1 MASSPKAS
9 LKRSPRPDISSKR
22 TSRAPRATSTN
33 CPTTSTSA
41 RSDVPSSVLI
51 ALGSNL
57 GDRALFLRRAISHL
71 SHVIHV
77 VRVSSFVETN
87 PVDAPP
93 PKYLNAVVAGYTDL
107 TPAAL
112 LDALHEIESRLGR
125 RRSTRNAP
133 RVIDLDLI
141 LHSAN
146 LVRTRT
152 LTIPHPRYLEREF
165 VLGPLREL
173 HLGWRDPA
181 TGRRITT
188 ETQRAQS
195 SVSSVSPW

>member
-1 MASSPKAS
+1 MPA
-9 LKRSPRPDISSKR
+9 
-22 TSRAPRATSTN
+22 
-33 CPTTSTSA
+33 
-41 RSDVPSSVLI
+41 SVLI

-57 GDRALFLRRAISHL
+57 GDRALFLRRAISLL
-71 SHVIHV
+71 SGVVHV
-77 VRVSSFVETN
+77 VRVSSFIETD

-107 TPAAL
+107 SPSAL

-146 LVRTRT
+146 LIRTRT
-152 LTIPHPRYLEREF
+152 MTVPHPRYLEREF
-165 VLGPLREL
+165 VLGPMREL
-173 HLGWRDPA
+173 NLGWRDPA
-181 TGRRITT
+181 TGIGL
-188 ETQRAQS
+188 S
-195 SVSSVSPW
+195 S

>member
-1 MASSPKAS
+1 MPASM
-9 LKRSPRPDISSKR
+9 
-22 TSRAPRATSTN
+22 
-33 CPTTSTSA
+33 
-41 RSDVPSSVLI
+41 LI

-57 GDRALFLRRAISHL
+57 GDRALFLRRAISL
-71 SHVIHV
+71 LAEAVHV
-77 VRVSSFVETN
+77 VRISSFIETD

-107 TPAAL
+107 SPMSL
-112 LDALHEIESRLGR
+112 LNALHEIESRLGR

-146 LVRTRT
+146 LARTRT
-152 LTIPHPRYLEREF
+152 LTLPHPRYREREF

-173 HLGWRDPA
+173 NLGWTDPA
-181 TGRRITT
+181 TGI
-188 ETQRAQS
+188 ALSSQS
-195 SVSSVSPW
+195 P